1 MYFASKDGKYH
12 TSVNYV
18 KFKDGEEPEEMWFVD
33 AHTEKDYV
41 MDEDFFSDY
50 DDAVSTFEDWK
61 SDIMKYNFKLNLI
74 CHSILPI

>member
-1 MYFASKDGKYH
+1 
-12 TSVNYV
+12 
-18 KFKDGEEPEEMWFVD
+18 
-33 AHTEKDYV
+33 